1 MTQVDEFMAVLAN
14 DLAQVQKENATLKAK
29 MKVLADKVAEYR
41 GNEDALRMAVISAQK
56 MASTIETDARTRS
69 DTMLSEA
76 QAQADDTVAGAEEQA
91 RGIVADAEAR
101 ARQLV
106 SDAQAQ
112 AESLTGDAK
121 HFLENEGMRLEEAK
135 RESAKFIEN
144 MNLLCRRQLSFL
156 EKVSEMDFV
165 QALRAERE
173 AAAAA
178 AAAEAEAEEAEEE
191 EREEAP
197 EETPEAIPGDA
208 APEEPEP
215 PEFHETVRSIE
226 ETVAR
231 AADEPVVLPAIEPA
245 PAEDELPTRPFNIVN
260 EPTPEE
266 KPFQFFLDEVD
277 E

>member
-1 MTQVDEFMAVLAN
+1 MITAQEIREKVFEKAVFGGYDMTQVDEFMAVLAN

-106 SDAQAQ
+106 SDAEAQ
-112 AESLTGDAK
+112 AEYLTGDAK

-165 QALRAERE
+165 QEARARR
-173 AAAAA
+173 A
-178 AAAEAEAEEAEEE
+178 AEEAEEE
-191 EREEAP
+191 AEDALEDAEEA
-197 EETPEAIPGDA
+197 EEGAEL
-208 APEEPEP
+208 
-215 PEFHETVRSIE
+215 HETVRSIE
-226 ETVAR
+226 ETVAHYV
-231 AADEPVVLPAIEPA
+231 AAPDTGVHPEISPV
-245 PAEDELPTRPFNIVN
+245 PAEDELPTRPFNPVGDAG
-260 EPTPEE
+260 ERA
-266 KPFQFFLDEVD
+266 FQLALDEVI